1 MFSAI
6 QAFFASSQRYI
17 FMGLGVLA
25 VILIAAAGFYFW
37 WSQNRIEELIAQK
50 AALDLANKT
59 LSVSL
64 DTVNKDMESLRIRT
78 DELNQK
84 LAQIREEAA
93 KRSRQVLKHDLDK
106 IGQRKPQALEN
117 SINNQIREF
126 NRRLEELSRQ

>member
-25 VILIAAAGFYFW
+25 VILVAAAGFYFW

-106 IGQRKPQALEN
+106 IAQRKPQALEN